1 MIPEHDPA
9 PRPPL
14 TVEYAFML
22 ALVAPLCQFVATLVF
37 GALGFHLKMSALG
50 MGTLV
55 AYGALFALCAA
66 RLRTPPARQLG
77 FVAAPAT
84 AWVSVVFLA
93 GSIVLSSEVDN
104 LLRSILSLP
113 APEGAP
119 LELPRYFTP
128 AFAVVAIG
136 VLPLA
141 YDAFFRGMFQ
151 PLARARLGGISAV
164 VLTTALSGFASGFIP
179 ALALNVWQL
188 PRHLLDALVLCIL
201 RECAGSLWPVLALH
215 VLWGIATFCAT
226 YGVFGLAGFD
236 ASGAHTPTPWVA
248 GAAALTLVGL
258 ALCRA
263 ASRAS
268 AGRPSSP
275 AQG

>member
-1 MIPEHDPA
+1 MIPEHEPA

-14 TVEYAFML
+14 TVEFAFML

-37 GALGFHLKMSALG
+37 EAVGFHLKMSALG

-55 AYGALFALCAA
+55 GYGALFALCAA
-66 RLRTPPARQLG
+66 RLRTPPSRQLG

-104 LLRSILSLP
+104 LLRSGLALP
-113 APEGAP
+113 AAEGVP
-119 LELPRYFTP
+119 VDLPRYFTP
-128 AFAVVAIG
+128 AFALVAIG

-141 YDAFFRGMFQ
+141 YDVFFRGMFQ
-151 PLARARLGGISAV
+151 PLASARLGSISAV

-179 ALALNVWQL
+179 ALAMNAWQL

-263 ASRAS
+263 AAR
-268 AGRPSSP
+268 AGRSSSP

>member
-14 TVEYAFML
+14 TLEYAFML

-37 GALGFHLKMSALG
+37 EALGFHLKISSLG

-55 AYGALFALCAA
+55 AYAALFALCAA
-66 RLRTPPARQLG
+66 RLRAPPSRQFG

-84 AWVSVVFLA
+84 AWVAVLFLA

-104 LLRSILSLP
+104 LLRSGLSLP
-113 APEGAP
+113 AAEGVP
-119 LELPRYFTP
+119 PDLPPYFTP

-136 VLPLA
+136 ALPLA
-141 YDAFFRGMFQ
+141 YDVFFRGMFQ
-151 PLARARLGGISAV
+151 PLASARLGGIAAV

-179 ALALNVWQL
+179 ALALNGWQL

-215 VLWGIATFCAT
+215 VLWGVATFCAT

-248 GAAALTLVGL
+248 GAAALTVVGL

-263 ASRAS
+263 AARAS
-268 AGRPSSP
+268 AERSSSP

>member
-1 MIPEHDPA
+1 MIPEQEP
-9 PRPPL
+9 PPKPPL
-14 TVEYAFML
+14 TVEYAFLL

-37 GALGFHLKMSALG
+37 GTLGFHLKISALG

-66 RLRTPPARQLG
+66 RLRGAPARQLG
-77 FVAAPAT
+77 FAAAPAT

-104 LLRSILSLP
+104 LLRSSLSLP
-113 APEGAP
+113 AAENVP
-119 LELPRYFTP
+119 LELPPYFTP

-141 YDAFFRGMFQ
+141 YDVFFRGLFQ
-151 PLARARLGGISAV
+151 PLARARLGAVSAV

-268 AGRPSSP
+268 AARSSSP

>member
-1 MIPEHDPA
+1 MIPEQEPA

-14 TVEYAFML
+14 TLEYAFLL
-22 ALVAPLCQFVATLVF
+22 ALFAPLCQFVATLVF
-37 GALGFHLKMSALG
+37 GALGFHLQVSSLG

-66 RLRTPPARQLG
+66 RMRTPPARQLG

-84 AWVSVVFLA
+84 AWVSVLFLA
-93 GSIVLSSEVDN
+93 GSIVLTSEVDN
-104 LLRSILSLP
+104 LLRSGLSLP
-113 APEGAP
+113 AAEGAP
-119 LELPRYFTP
+119 LVPPPYFTP
-128 AFAVVAIG
+128 AFAILLIG

-141 YDAFFRGMFQ
+141 YDVFFRGLFQ
-151 PLARARLGGISAV
+151 PLASARLGPVSAV
-164 VLTTALSGFASGFIP
+164 VLATALSGFASGFIP

-215 VLWGIATFCAT
+215 VLWGIATFCASF
-226 YGVFGLAGFD
+226 GVFGLAGFD
-236 ASGAHTPTPWVA
+236 AGGAHTPTSWVA

-263 ASRAS
+263 AARAN
-268 AGRPSSP
+268 GGPSSP
-275 AQG
+275 AQSS

>member
-14 TVEYAFML
+14 TLEYAFML

-77 FVAAPAT
+77 FVLAAPAT

-93 GSIVLSSEVDN
+93 GSIVLSSELDN
-104 LLRSILSLP
+104 LLRSGLSLP
-113 APEGAP
+113 SVEGVP
-119 LELPRYFTP
+119 LEVPPYFTP
-128 AFAVVAIG
+128 AFAVVVIG

-151 PLARARLGGISAV
+151 PLASARLGGIGAV

-179 ALALNVWQL
+179 ALSMNVWQL

-201 RECAGSLWPVLALH
+201 RECAGSLAPVLALH
-215 VLWGIATFCAT
+215 VLWGVATFCAS

-236 ASGAHTPTPWVA
+236 ASGAHTPVPWVA
-248 GAAALTLVGL
+248 GAAAFTLVGL

-263 ASRAS
+263 AAR
-268 AGRPSSP
+268 AGRSSSP

>member
-1 MIPEHDPA
+1 MIPEHEPA

-14 TVEYAFML
+14 TVEYAFLL
-22 ALVAPLCQFVATLVF
+22 ALFAPLCQFVATLVF
-37 GALGFHLKMSALG
+37 GTLGFHLQVSALG

-55 AYGALFALCAA
+55 AYGSLFALCAT
-66 RLRTPPARQLG
+66 RLRPPPGKALG
-77 FVAAPAT
+77 FVGAPAT
-84 AWVSVVFLA
+84 AWVSVLFLA

-104 LLRSILSLP
+104 LLRSGLSLP
-113 APEGAP
+113 AAEGAP
-119 LELPRYFTP
+119 VVPPPYFTP
-128 AFAVVAIG
+128 AFAILLVG
-136 VLPLA
+136 VLPLS
-141 YDAFFRGMFQ
+141 YDVVFRGRFQ
-151 PLARARLGGISAV
+151 PRASARLGPLSAV